1 MTWDGVE
8 KRQHKRL
15 GIKGCTLQYKS
26 AKCLGIFSIV
36 SNRYLVLNISPIGL
50 SFISK
55 EELQPMDTL
64 FLSVTAPLLNGEII
78 RLKGRVIWIKES
90 PQYHAY
96 RTGIEFINTARRA
109 RQRLKIILDNA
120 LLDQIDLS
128 TRVYLKEV
136 DKL

>member
-1 MTWDGVE
+1 MTWDAVE
-8 KRQHKRL
+8 RRKHKRL
-15 GIKGCTLQYKS
+15 GIKGCIVQYKS
-26 AKCLGIFSIV
+26 AKCFGIFSML

-55 EELQPMDTL
+55 EEFELGDKL
-64 FLSVTAPLLNGEII
+64 FLFVTAPLLNGNII
-78 RLKGRVIWIKES
+78 RVNGRVIWTKES

-96 RTGIEFINTARRA
+96 RIGIKLLSPVRRA

-120 LLDQIDLS
+120 LLDQINIS
-128 TRVYLKEV
+128 TRVYLKEI